1 MHKEGH
7 ESIQL
12 MVAGSGA
19 GGLLNQQEAG
29 TGENSKD
36 QEMQSEGCI

>member
-1 MHKEGH
+1 MKVSSLWWRGR
-7 ESIQL
+7 
-12 MVAGSGA
+12 GA